1 MVISNPP
8 LSVLAIDIEI
18 TAVDFTE
25 SPTSDPLGYPS
36 VLVIDDLPTKL
47 PNDTIK
53 LQLELMFQIK
63 GYEIIE
69 YRMEN
74 KTAHVMFSGVNGEY
88 ILHFNY

>member
-8 LSVLAIDIEI
+8 LSVLAIDIEV

-25 SPTSDPLGYPS
+25 SPTSDPLEYPS

-47 PNDTIK
+47 PDDTIK

-63 GYEIIE
+63 GYEVIG

-74 KTAHVMFSGVNGEY
+74 KTAHLMFSDVIGE
-88 ILHFNY
+88 

>member
-8 LSVLAIDIEI
+8 LSVLAAIDIEV

-25 SPTSDPLGYPS
+25 SPTSDPLEYPS

-47 PNDTIK
+47 PDDTIK
-53 LQLELMFQIK
+53 LQLEFMFQIK
-63 GYEIIE
+63 GYEVIE

-74 KTAHVMFSGVNGEY
+74 KTAHVMFSGVNGE
-88 ILHFNY
+88 